1 MSALD
6 AALDRERESSDAP
19 LLFELAGGLHVPLTG
34 ATTNLD
40 WIAACRPRVIL
51 VARTGLGTLNHT
63 LLSIEALRTRS
74 LKIEAL
80 FLVGEAH
87 PDNERTLRELSGV
100 TIVHHL
106 PLLDPLSASSLDGW
120 LDEKDLSPLLGPTL
134 AACTKS

>member
-1 MSALD
+1 MGSLN
-6 AALDRERESSDAP
+6 AALDRECESSDAP

-40 WIAACRPRVIL
+40 WIAERLPRIIL
-51 VARTGLGTLNHT
+51 VARTSLGTLNHT
-63 LLSIEALRTRS
+63 LLSVEALRARR

-100 TIVHHL
+100 PIVHHL
-106 PLLDPLSASSLDGW
+106 PLFDPLSASSLDDW
-120 LDEKDLSPLLGPTL
+120 LNANDLSPLLGPAL
-134 AACTKS
+134 ATCTKS